1 MINLSF
7 FYVYN
12 FPSGIFYS
20 IHTTTYTYFKK
31 QRFTS
36 QRNLHVVLF
45 CITGIHSFTEA
56 KKVAILITKIFKDI
70 AEEYG
75 ELENTHTNIFI
86 NYIA

>member
-1 MINLSF
+1 MF
-7 FYVYN
+7 T
-12 FPSGIFYS
+12 IFHLAYFTQY
-20 IHTTTYTYFKK
+20 ILLHIPTYFKK

-56 KKVAILITKIFKDI
+56 KKVAILITKIFKDT